1 MFMKFQTYDQQIKV
15 ISNITFPYYLVCILE
30 NIPSGNYTFTTKKNE
45 PSKITRVAELNIE
58 NGQILIEIMR
68 LKSKIENLT

>member
-1 MFMKFQTYDQQIKV
+1 MKFQTYDKQIKV
-15 ISNITFPYYLVCILE
+15 ISNTTFPYYLVCIFE
-30 NIPSGNYTFTTKKNE
+30 YIPSGNYTFTTKKNG
-45 PSKITRVAELNIE
+45 PSKITRVAELKIE

>member
-1 MFMKFQTYDQQIKV
+1 MTSKLKSSV
-15 ISNITFPYYLVCILE
+15 IPFVLIISCAFFE
-30 NIPSGNYTFTTKKNE
+30 NIPSGNYTFTTKKNR
-45 PSKITRVAELNIE
+45 PSKITRAAEFKIE

>member
-1 MFMKFQTYDQQIKV
+1 MKFQTYDGQIKV
-15 ISNITFPYYLVCILE
+15 ISNTTFLYYLVCIFE
-30 NIPSGNYTFTTKKNE
+30 NIPSGNYTFTIKKNG
-45 PSKITRVAELNIE
+45 PSKITELKIE

>member
-1 MFMKFQTYDQQIKV
+1 MKFQTYDWQIKV
-15 ISNITFPYYLVCILE
+15 ISNTTFLYYLVCIFE
-30 NIPSGNYTFTTKKNE
+30 NIPSGNYTYTIKKNG
-45 PSKITRVAELNIE
+45 PSKITELKIE